1 MNKWL
6 AGEAPA
12 LEVWSDRDGMLR
24 LVGWAVLCPP
34 PGVPGIGSH
43 RVTRPTCRRQS
54 IDDRKF
60 SDRVC
65 DAPIEKRFFVDV
77 GSIVVAIRLRVC
89 ALGAA
94 NTAGSRC

>member
-6 AGEAPA
+6 AGEAPP

-34 PGVPGIGSH
+34 PGVLEIGPH
-43 RVTRPTCRRQS
+43 GATRPNCRRQS

-94 NTAGSRC
+94 NTAGSKC